1 MAAVYPLRGVIR
13 PYAWG
18 SRTSIAE
25 LQGRP
30 APSDA
35 PEAELWLGAH
45 PGDPST
51 VAGPDGPVSLAALI
65 DEDPKGQLGAE
76 VAAEFGMRL
85 PYLMK
90 VLAAAAPLS
99 LQAHPDAEYARR
111 AYAAQEADP
120 DAPRNYTDAFHKP
133 EMLVALTP
141 FDALC
146 GFRDPEVSAVALEG
160 LGIPRLAPVIA
171 ALRTGPD
178 GLRDAVRALL
188 TWPAGDRTALI
199 DDVVAAA
206 RAAASPDHELA
217 IDLAG
222 HYPGDPGVLVAFL
235 LNRVRLA
242 PGEAIWMPAGNLHAY
257 LGGTGIEIMA
267 ASDNVLRGG
276 LTPKRVDV
284 DELVR
289 VLRFEVLDDPIIPAV
304 QVAPGVQTW
313 KVPVRE
319 FALYRMTLTATTPP
333 LRLPGTGPR
342 IVLGTQGDV
351 YVAEAV
357 DGTPAEV
364 TPGTAAYVPAETGP
378 ATVAGVGEVFVA
390 SVASVASPA

>member
-1 MAAVYPLRGVIR
+1 MAAVLPLRGVIR

-18 SRTSIAE
+18 SRSAIAE

-30 APSDA
+30 APTDA

-51 VAGPDGPVSLAALI
+51 VTGPDGPVSLAALI
-65 DEDPKGQLGAE
+65 GADPKGQLGTE
-76 VAAEFGMRL
+76 VADEFGPRL

-99 LQAHPDAEYARR
+99 LQAHPDAEYAKQ

-120 DAPRNYTDAFHKP
+120 AAPRNYTDAHHKP

-146 GFRDPEVSAVALEG
+146 GFRGPDVSAAVLED
-160 LGIPRLAPVIA
+160 LHIPRLAPVVA
-171 ALRTGPD
+171 ALRAGPA
-178 GLRDAVRALL
+178 GLRDAVRLLL
-188 TWPAGDRTALI
+188 TWPAEDRTALI
-199 DDVVAAA
+199 EDVVTAAGA
-206 RAAASPDHELA
+206 GSLPA
-217 IDLAG
+217 DLAG
-222 HYPGDPGVLVAFL
+222 HYPGDPGVLVALL
-235 LNRVRLA
+235 LNRVHLA

-257 LGGTGIEIMA
+257 LAGTGVEIMA

-284 DELVR
+284 DELLR
-289 VLRFEVLDDPIIPAV
+289 VLRFEVLNDPILPSTE
-304 QVAPGVQTW
+304 VAPGVWTW
-313 KVPVRE
+313 RVPVRE
-319 FALYRMTLTATTPP
+319 FALYRMELTPEGPP
-333 LRLPGTGPR
+333 ARLPGEGPR
-342 IVLGTQGDV
+342 IVLGSKGDV
-351 YVAEAV
+351 FVAEAV
-357 DGTPAEV
+357 DGTPVEV

-378 ATVAGVGEVFVA
+378 ATVAGVGEIFVA
-390 SVASVASPA
+390 AVAS

>member
-1 MAAVYPLRGVIR
+1 MAAVLPLRGVVR

-18 SRTSIAE
+18 SRTAIAE

-30 APSDA
+30 APSEA

-51 VAGPDGPVSLAALI
+51 VTGPDGPVSLAAMI
-65 DEDPKGQLGAE
+65 GADPKGQLGAE
-76 VAAEFGMRL
+76 VADEFGPRL

-99 LQAHPDAEYARR
+99 LQAHPDAEYAKQ

-120 DAPRNYTDAFHKP
+120 GAARNYTDAYHKP

-146 GFRDPEVSAVALEG
+146 GFRAPEKSAAVLEG
-160 LGIPRLAPVIA
+160 LHIPRLAPVIA
-171 ALRTGPD
+171 ALRTGPA
-178 GLRDAVRALL
+178 GLRDAVGALL
-188 TWPAGDRTALI
+188 TWPAADRRALI
-199 DDVVAAA
+199 EEVVTAA
-206 RAAASPDHELA
+206 RAAPGHDQSHALA
-217 IDLAG
+217 IDLAA
-222 HYPGDPGVLVAFL
+222 HYPGDPGVLVALL
-235 LNRVRLA
+235 LNQVRLA

-257 LGGTGIEIMA
+257 LSGTGVEIMA

-284 DELVR
+284 DELLR
-289 VLRFEVLDDPIIPAV
+289 VLRFEVLDDPILPPT

-313 KVPVRE
+313 QVPVRE
-319 FALYRMTLTATTPP
+319 FALYRMDLTPAAPP
-333 LRLPGTGPR
+333 LPLPGAGPR
-342 IVLGTQGDV
+342 IVLGTRGDV
-351 YVAEAV
+351 FVAEAV
-357 DGTPAEV
+357 DGIPVEV

-378 ATVAGVGEVFVA
+378 AIVAGVGEIFVA
-390 SVASVASPA
+390 AVAS

>member
-1 MAAVYPLRGVIR
+1 MAAVFPLRGVVR

-30 APSDA
+30 SPSET

-51 VAGPDGPVSLAALI
+51 VTGPDGPVSLATLI
-65 DEDPKGQLGAE
+65 EDDPKGQLGAD
-76 VAAEFGMRL
+76 VVDEFGARL

-99 LQAHPDAEYARR
+99 LQAHPDADYAKR

-120 DAPRNYTDAFHKP
+120 EAPRNYTDAHHKP

-146 GFRDPEVSAVALEG
+146 GFRAPDVSAAL
-160 LGIPRLAPVIA
+160 LADLNIPRLAPVVA
-171 ALRTGPD
+171 ALRAGPA

-188 TWPAGDRTALI
+188 TWPAADRPALI
-199 DDVVAAA
+199 DEVVAAA
-206 RAAASPDHELA
+206 RSAVPATRGHELA

-222 HYPGDPGVLVAFL
+222 HYPGDPGVLVALL
-235 LNRVRLA
+235 LNHVRLA

-257 LGGTGIEIMA
+257 LRGTGIEIMA

-284 DELVR
+284 EELLR
-289 VLRFEVLDDPIIPAV
+289 VLRFEVLDDPILPATE
-304 QVAPGVQTW
+304 VAPGVRTW
-313 KVPVRE
+313 QVPVRE
-319 FALYRMTLTATTPP
+319 FALYRMTLTPTTPP

-342 IVLGTQGDV
+342 IVLGTRGDV
-351 YVAEAV
+351 FVAEAI

-364 TPGTAAYVPAETGP
+364 VPGTAAYVPAQTGP
-378 ATVAGVGEVFVA
+378 ATVAGVGEIFVA
-390 SVASVASPA
+390 CPAT